1 MTFCLLVTDYTLGP
15 APRPAED
22 LPFGS
27 RGTPS
32 KLFLILGWLKIAG
45 RYQTVLFYFSL
56 WRLSFSLWPF
66 PIFVAR
72 HDLDGLK
79 MMDSST
85 LNNPFWWCLRG
96 TFIANPCKHTFCRNG
111 RAPAIGC
118 WARTASTFQ
127 PPSASLLGQKHV
139 HFHGVQG
146 MKISE
151 LWPKPLLF
159 CFVHWDILAN
169 YGGDKHPLL

>member
-1 MTFCLLVTDYTLGP
+1 MVKDCGQIPNCTFLFLFVAFVFFLVTLSNLRSPFFMVFD
-15 APRPAED
+15 ED
-22 LPFGS
+22 
-27 RGTPS
+27 PS
-32 KLFLILGWLKIAG
+32 AG
-45 RYQTVLFYFSL
+45 F
-56 WRLSFSLWPF
+56 
-66 PIFVAR
+66 AR

-127 PPSASLLGQKHV
+127 PPSASLLGQKIV
-139 HFHGVQG
+139 HFPGVQG
-146 MKISE
+146 MKIGE

-159 CFVHWDILAN
+159 CFVHWDYTSNLWR
-169 YGGDKHPLL
+169 G